1 MSEALTSSRRLTQ
14 TCRVEL
20 DTGGLRR
27 RALPAQR
34 LGGVGAECL
43 VWGRSALCGGGVPC
57 VGVECLVWGWSALCG
72 GGVPCVGAEC
82 LVLGRSALCWGG
94 VPCVGVEC
102 LVLGWSALCGGGVP
116 CVGAEC
122 LVLGRSVGV
131 ECLVQSKGMHSLGQH
146 LGLPE
151 EQQAGPTLI

>member
-1 MSEALTSSRRLTQ
+1 M
-14 TCRVEL
+14 
-20 DTGGLRR
+20 
-27 RALPAQR
+27 
-34 LGGVGAECL
+34 
-43 VWGRSALCGGGVPC
+43 
-57 VGVECLVWGWSALCG
+57 GVECLVLRWSALCG

-82 LVLGRSALCWGG
+82 LCWGG

-102 LVLGWSALCGGGVP
+102 F
-116 CVGAEC
+116 
-122 LVLGRSVGV
+122 VLGRSVEV